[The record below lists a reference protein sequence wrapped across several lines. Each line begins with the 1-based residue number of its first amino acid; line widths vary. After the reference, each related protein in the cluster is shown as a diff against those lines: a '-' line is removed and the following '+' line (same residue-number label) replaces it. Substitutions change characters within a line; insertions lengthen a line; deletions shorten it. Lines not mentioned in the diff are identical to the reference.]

1 MQGSCFLP
9 LLLVASLW
17 LHVADS
23 ADTSCPKT
31 FTVGSGS
38 TATKAYSLCQSLP
51 QLSATLSWTYHS
63 GNGSVDL
70 AFRAKPGSSTGWVA
84 WGINPSGGGMVG
96 TQALIALRQSNGTMS
111 CNTYN
116 VTSKRATLV
125 PSPISFH
132 ATDLSSVYDNGQMT
146 IFAKVVLPSN
156 KSKVKHVWQVGSKAQ
171 GLNPSVHDMANGN
184 LNSLGSIDLASAN
197 TTSSSSTSSPS
208 PTSTSSASIA
218 RISLTTL
225 LFFLGFSVTMFYN
238 I

>member
-9 LLLVASLW
+9 LLLVVFLW
-17 LHVADS
+17 LHNIADS

-31 FTVGSGS
+31 FNGT
-38 TATKAYSLCQSLP
+38 TTRAYAQCENLS
-51 QLSATLSWTYHS
+51 QLGATLSWTYHP

-70 AFRAKPGSSTGWVA
+70 AFRAKPGSSSGWVA

-96 TQALIALRQSNGTMS
+96 TQALLALRQSNGTMA
-111 CNTYN
+111 CKTYN
-116 VTSKRATLV
+116 VTSKKAALV
-125 PSPISFH
+125 PSAISFP
-132 ATDLSSVYDNGQMT
+132 ATHLISEYENGLMT

-156 KSKVKHVWQVGSKAQ
+156 KSKVKHVWQVGSQAQ
-171 GLNPSVHDMANGN
+171 GLDPSIHAMANGN

-197 TTSSSSTSSPS
+197 ASSSSSSTSSAS
-208 PTSTSSASIA
+208 PTASTSSGSIA

-225 LFFLGFSVTMFYN
+225 LFFLGFSATMFYY

>member
-9 LLLVASLW
+9 LLLLASLW
-17 LHVADS
+17 LHIADS
-23 ADTSCPKT
+23 ADTASSCPT
-31 FTVGSGS
+31 SFNVSSGS
-38 TATKAYSLCQSLP
+38 TSKRAYTLCQSLP

-96 TQALIALRQSNGTMS
+96 TQALIALRLPNGTMA

-116 VTSKRATLV
+116 VTSKAAALV
-125 PSPISFH
+125 PSSISFT
-132 ATDLSSVYDNGQMT
+132 ATHLSSVYENGMMT

-156 KSKVKHVWQVGSKAQ
+156 KTKVKQVWQVGSKTQ
-171 GLNPSVHDMANGN
+171 GLDPSIHATANGN
-184 LNSLGSIDLASAN
+184 LNSLGSIDLASSN
-197 TTSSSSTSSPS
+197 T
-208 PTSTSSASIA
+208 TSTSSGSSASTSNASIA
-218 RISLTTL
+218 RISLTAL
-225 LFFLGFSVTMFYN
+225 LFFLGFSVTMFYY